1 MTRLLLFS
9 ALALATLSAASAAD
23 SGCDGF
29 QWNVTRER
37 ALFAMPPTSLRSAPE
52 PASAPPLSAGVL
64 YELAV
69 APQDGLHLVA
79 APGKHASFDG
89 AHGGFAL
96 LQVPSPGLWRIAL
109 SEAGWIDVIASGQTL
124 AARDFQGQ
132 HDCAA
137 PRKVVEFELPAG
149 NAVLQLTGIRSQS
162 IRIALTAAPSA

>member
-1 MTRLLLFS
+1 MTRLLLFT
-9 ALALATLSAASAAD
+9 ALAVAAVSAAPAAD

-37 ALFAMPPTSLRSAPE
+37 SLFAMPPKSLRSAPD
-52 PASAPPLSAGVL
+52 PAAAPPLSAGVL

-69 APQDGLHLVA
+69 APQDGLRLLA
-79 APGKHASFDG
+79 APGKHASLAG
-89 AHGGFAL
+89 ARGGFAL

-109 SEAGWIDVIASGQTL
+109 SEAGWIDVIAGGQTL

-132 HDCAA
+132 HECVA

-149 NAVLQLTGIRSQS
+149 TAVLQLTGVRSEAV
-162 IRIALTAAPSA
+162 RITLTAAPSD